1 MSIFTEEKSWAFL
14 YLWFRLNE
22 ASLQNISKQQPKKN
36 KKKRMRRH
44 RVRKILIV
52 LDYIIDSVTGVF
64 ILLLLFIGENKVS
77 YSLLFQRIL
86 FCFGN
91 FAYGILTPIAHL
103 LNESRVRNIIVK
115 DGWFNGFISIFY
127 SEKKMREYQTK
138 QNNTLQMEWK
148 HVILC
153 YDDAKIKNND
163 IHSKHCNIISY
174 RCKQKTLDVI
184 NNVQQCNLPFTLT
197 R

>member
-1 MSIFTEEKSWAFL
+1 
-14 YLWFRLNE
+14 
-22 ASLQNISKQQPKKN
+22 
-36 KKKRMRRH
+36 MRRH

-77 YSLLFQRIL
+77 YSLLYQRIL

-153 YDDAKIKNND
+153 YMPFLLPLHYQRFVLKIG
-163 IHSKHCNIISY
+163 KHYVSS
-174 RCKQKTLDVI
+174 
-184 NNVQQCNLPFTLT
+184 
-197 R
+197 

>member
-1 MSIFTEEKSWAFL
+1 M
-14 YLWFRLNE
+14 NE

-115 DGWFNGFISIFY
+115 DGWFNGFISIFIQ
-127 SEKKMREYQTK
+127 KRKCVNIK
-138 QNNTLQMEWK
+138 QNKT
-148 HVILC
+148 ILYKWNENMLFC
-153 YDDAKIKNND
+153 VTMMLKLKTMIYIQ
-163 IHSKHCNIISY
+163 NIV
-174 RCKQKTLDVI
+174 T
-184 NNVQQCNLPFTLT
+184 
-197 R
+197 

>member
-22 ASLQNISKQQPKKN
+22 ASLQNISNQQSKKN

-153 YDDAKIKNND
+153 YK
-163 IHSKHCNIISY
+163 
-174 RCKQKTLDVI
+174 
-184 NNVQQCNLPFTLT
+184 
-197 R
+197 